1 MMTSHINGGHG
12 CKMEVKMRVKIRLET
27 IRDANDF
34 ANITSKVGERV
45 VISDGN
51 GLCVNAKSVL
61 GALHALEFNDLWC
74 ESEKNIFAEIRR
86 FIVE

>member
-1 MMTSHINGGHG
+1 
-12 CKMEVKMRVKIRLET
+12 MRVRIRLET
-27 IRDANDF
+27 VRDANEL
-34 ANITSKVGERV
+34 AEIASKTEGHV

-74 ESEKNIFAEIRR
+74 VSDKNIFAEIRK
-86 FIVE
+86 FVVE